1 MVASS
6 SAILCVLRGSSLSRH
21 LLLNYDH
28 HALLRSMRYEKGH
41 KDLTRQRIIEV
52 ASGRFRVHGVAA
64 AGLAGIMN
72 EAGLT
77 NGAFYAHFRSKE
89 DLVQAVLCSALGRRE
104 QTLRTAAESG
114 KGLERLI
121 RDYLSPRHRDDPG
134 HGCPTAAMVA
144 EIARHPKE
152 TRDAFTGTVRALVE
166 LIAARVGATAPR
178 ARRKTA
184 IAVYGMMVGTLQ
196 LARAVNDKRLS
207 NEILESGAAAALALA
222 GQQ

>member
-1 MVASS
+1 LHGWLIPRAGET
-6 SAILCVLRGSSLSRH
+6 RWDT
-21 LLLNYDH
+21 N
-28 HALLRSMRYEKGH
+28 MRYEKGH

-52 ASGRFRVHGVAA
+52 ASAQFRTHGVAA
-64 AGLAGIMN
+64 AGLAGIMT

-77 NGAFYAHFRSKE
+77 NGAFYVHFSSKE
-89 DLVQAVLCSALGRRE
+89 DLVQAVLCNALSRRE
-104 QTLRTAAESG
+104 RTLRAAAEGG
-114 KGLERLI
+114 KGLEAVI

-144 EIARHPKE
+144 EIARHPKP
-152 TRDAFTGTVRALVE
+152 TRDAFTGKIDAFID
-166 LIAARVGATAPR
+166 LIAAHVGGGSPR

-207 NEILESGAAAALALA
+207 DEILEGGVSAALALA
-222 GQQ
+222 GGAP